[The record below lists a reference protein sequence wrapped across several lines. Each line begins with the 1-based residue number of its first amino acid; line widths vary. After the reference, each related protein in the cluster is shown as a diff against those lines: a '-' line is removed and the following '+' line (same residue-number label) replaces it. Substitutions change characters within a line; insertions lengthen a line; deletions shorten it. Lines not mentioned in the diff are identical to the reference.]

1 MGRLAC
7 EYAGAETV
15 CATKPFAEGALMDN
29 QPKGTSQEDRE
40 KARAIYQGIL
50 EHAQA
55 NPIDPEEIKRTFLQL
70 SEASARLDVLE
81 RNKTTEFA
89 ALCDAHGKVVQPL
102 KDSIAKSMDLLVL
115 ATLLVRN
122 QDFLKRLEEFD
133 GPAQDLSSRGRARLS
148 ETLQTWKTDTQSA
161 NAMIQCVLHS
171 QKSGVFPSVPA
182 PASNNPPFQPAPPPP
197 PVAEGVLTPQALLGI
212 WDATLSNGAQYELA
226 FDNATFSNC
235 RVDGTI
241 AFWGSWTLNAPPGQQ
256 PVLCLARK
264 GSYPAAYYGPLGSQ
278 PIPYPPN
285 EVWGI
290 TSFTPDRISFG
301 ADTML
306 RRPSIQLPF
315 VTARIAQVQANF
327 SRAELQNQNNAAY
340 AIAQNKAIGSVQSAM
355 WDYINSGAGRLK
367 R

>member
-1 MGRLAC
+1 
-7 EYAGAETV
+7 
-15 CATKPFAEGALMDN
+15 MDK

-40 KARAIYQGIL
+40 KARAIYEEITK
-50 EHAQA
+50 HAQA

-81 RNKTTEFA
+81 RNKTAELA
-89 ALCDAHGKVVQPL
+89 ALCNAHLNTVQPL

-148 ETLQTWKTDTQSA
+148 ETLQAWKTDTQSA

-171 QKSGVFPSVPA
+171 QKSGAFPSVP
-182 PASNNPPFQPAPPPP
+182 PSASNTPPFQPAPPPVTP
-197 PVAEGVLTPQALLGI
+197 ALLTPQALLGI
-212 WDATLSNGAQYELA
+212 WDATLSNGALYELA

-241 AFWGSWTLNAPPGQQ
+241 AFWGSWTLNVSPGQQ

-285 EVWGI
+285 EIWGI
-290 TSFTPDRISFG
+290 TSFAPDRISFG
-301 ADTML
+301 ADTMV
-306 RRPSIQLPF
+306 RRPSVQLPF

>member
-1 MGRLAC
+1 
-7 EYAGAETV
+7 
-15 CATKPFAEGALMDN
+15 MDN
-29 QPKGTSQEDRE
+29 QPKGTSQEERE
-40 KARAIYQGIL
+40 KARAIYQ
-50 EHAQA
+50 EMVKHAQA
-55 NPIDPEEIKRTFLQL
+55 NPIDPEEIKRTFKQL
-70 SEASARLDVLE
+70 SEASARLDAVE
-81 RNKTTEFA
+81 RNKTAELA
-89 ALCDAHGKVVQPL
+89 ALCDAHVKVVQPL

-133 GPAQDLSSRGRARLS
+133 GPAQDLSSRGRVRLS
-148 ETLQTWKTDTQSA
+148 ETLQAWKTDTQSA

-171 QKSGVFPSVPA
+171 QKSGAFPSVPA
-182 PASNNPPFQPAPPPP
+182 PALNNPAVQAAPAPPPLTP
-197 PVAEGVLTPQALLGI
+197 AVLTPQALLGI
-212 WDATLSNGAQYELA
+212 WDATLSNGALYELA

-241 AFWGSWTLNAPPGQQ
+241 AFWGSWTLSALPGQQ

-285 EVWGI
+285 EIWGI
-290 TSFTPDRISFG
+290 TSFSPDRICFG

-306 RRPSIQLPF
+306 RRPSVQLPF

-327 SRAELQNQNNAAY
+327 SRAELQNQNNASF
-340 AIAQNKAIGSVQSAM
+340 AIAENKAIGSVQAAM
-355 WDYINSGAGRLK
+355 WNYINSGAGRIK
-367 R
+367 G